1 MSMRRQLTEKLQER
15 TALLEKAEGLL
26 KDGRR
31 EEYRTEMEKVRTM
44 NSEIDDLKGLIQ
56 EQDRKFMEKAPDPA
70 EERDKAAERGNLL
83 MKGQEVK
90 FSALEVAKSL
100 FLPQSAVEKS
110 VTLATG
116 TLAQPTGAGTNIR
129 DPLGN
134 SVGAIIDQVYVQDLT
149 GMSSYLEPYVI
160 SEFDAS
166 GADVA
171 TSAGTARTASSDP
184 TFGVAKIAPYELTTT
199 SYVDR
204 NIGRLTPA
212 NYYAKVFSMA
222 IRALRRDT
230 VKMIFNGDGQSTNDM
245 FGVKTAKNVAGSAI
259 YATLNVD
266 AVDADLLTELM
277 FAYGGDEMLGG
288 SCRLYL
294 NKADLLALG
303 KLRGTNE
310 KRRLFD
316 IVPDAGNP
324 NTGTIR
330 DGGVIVP
337 YSIASDLTA
346 LTGADA
352 ASAAVQTMVYGDPMN
367 YELGLFGEYTVR
379 VDESVKAVER
389 MLTILGDAMVGG
401 NLIVD
406 KGFVVATVPKT
417 PTA

>member
-1 MSMRRQLTEKLQER
+1 MSMRRKLTEKLQER

-26 KDGRR
+26 QEGSR
-31 EEYRTEMEKVRTM
+31 EEYRAEMEKVKAM
-44 NSEIDDLKGLIQ
+44 NGEIEEIKGLIQ
-56 EQDRKFMEKAPDPA
+56 EQDRKFMEKAPDLAEEKDKA
-70 EERDKAAERGNLL
+70 EERGNAL

-90 FSALEVAKSL
+90 FSALEVSKAL
-100 FLPQSAVEKS
+100 FLPQHAVEKS

-134 SVGAIIDQVYVQDLT
+134 GVGAIIDQVYVQDLT
-149 GMSSYLEPYVI
+149 GMASYLEPYVI

-171 TSAGTARTASSDP
+171 TAAGTARTASGDP

-204 NIGRLTPA
+204 NISRLTPA
-212 NYYAKVFSMA
+212 NYYAKVYTMA
-222 IRALRRDT
+222 IRAMRRDT

-245 FGVKTAKNVAGSAI
+245 FGIKTAKNIAGNAI
-259 YATLNVD
+259 YATKALS

-303 KLRGTNE
+303 KIRGTNE

-330 DGGVIVP
+330 EGGTIVP
-337 YSIASDLTA
+337 YSIASNLTA
-346 LTGADA
+346 LSGSSQG
-352 ASAAVQTMVYGDPMN
+352 SAAIQTMVYGDPMN
-367 YELGLFGEYTVR
+367 YELGLFGDYTVR

-406 KGFVVATVPKT
+406 KGFVVATLPKSVG
-417 PTA
+417 

>member
-1 MSMRRQLTEKLQER
+1 MSMRRKLTEKLQER

-26 KDGRR
+26 KEGKR
-31 EEYRTEMEKVRTM
+31 EDYRSEMEKVRNM
-44 NSEIDDLKGLIQ
+44 NSEIDDLKGLIA
-56 EQDRKFMEKAPDPA
+56 EQDRKFLEKDPDLSEEKDKA
-70 EERDKAAERGNLL
+70 EERGNAL
-83 MKGQEVK
+83 MKGQEIK
-90 FSALEVAKSL
+90 LNAREVAKSL
-100 FLPQSAVEKS
+100 FLPEGVEKS

-134 SVGAIIDQVYVQDLT
+134 RVGSIIDQVYVQDLT
-149 GMSSYLEPYVI
+149 GMSSFLEPYVI
-160 SEFDAS
+160 SEFDAA
-166 GADVA
+166 GAKVSTA
-171 TSAGTARTASSDP
+171 AGTARTASSDP
-184 TFGVAKIAPYELTTT
+184 TFGVAKIAPFELTTT

-212 NYYAKVFSMA
+212 NYYAKVQAMA
-222 IRALRRDT
+222 IRALRRSA
-230 VKMIFNGDGQSTNDM
+230 VGMIFNGDGQATNEM
-245 FGVKTAKNVAGSAI
+245 FGIKTAKNVAGNAI

-266 AVDADLLTELM
+266 AVGADLLTELM
-277 FAYGGDEMLGG
+277 FAYGGDEELGG

-303 KLRGTNE
+303 KIRGTNE

-324 NTGTIR
+324 NCGTIR
-330 DGGVIVP
+330 EGGTIVP

-352 ASAAVQTMVYGDPMN
+352 ASAAVQTMLYGDPLN
-367 YELGLFGEYTVR
+367 YELGLFGDFTVR

-389 MLTILGDAMVGG
+389 MYTILGDAMIGG
-401 NLIVD
+401 NLIRD

>member
-1 MSMRRQLTEKLQER
+1 MSMRRKLTEKLQAR

-26 KDGRR
+26 QEGNR
-31 EEYRTEMEKVRTM
+31 EEYRTQMDAVKAM
-44 NSEIDDLKGLIQ
+44 NGEIEEIKSLIQ
-56 EQDRKFMEKAPDPA
+56 EQDRKFMEKAPDLA

-90 FSALEVAKSL
+90 FSALEVSKAL
-100 FLPQSAVEKS
+100 FLSQHAAEKS

-129 DPLGN
+129 DPLG
-134 SVGAIIDQVYVQDLT
+134 SGVGAIIDQVYVQDLT

-160 SEFDAS
+160 SEFAAS

-171 TSAGTARTASSDP
+171 TAAGTARTASGDP

-204 NIGRLTPA
+204 NISRLTPA
-212 NYYAKVFSMA
+212 NYYAKVYAMA
-222 IRALRRDT
+222 IRAMRRDT

-245 FGVKTAKNVAGSAI
+245 FGIKTAKNIAGNAI
-259 YATLNVD
+259 YATKELS

-303 KLRGTNE
+303 KIRGTNE

-330 DGGVIVP
+330 EGGTIVP
-337 YSIASDLTA
+337 YSIASNLTA
-346 LTGADA
+346 LSGSSQG
-352 ASAAVQTMVYGDPMN
+352 SAAIQTMVYGDPMN
-367 YELGLFGEYTVR
+367 YELGLFGDYTVR

-406 KGFVVATVPKT
+406 KGFVVATLPKSVG
-417 PTA
+417 

>member
-1 MSMRRQLTEKLQER
+1 MSMRRKLTEKLQAR

-26 KDGRR
+26 QEGNR
-31 EEYRTEMEKVRTM
+31 EEYRTQMEAVKAM
-44 NSEIDDLKGLIQ
+44 NGEIEEIKGLIQ
-56 EQDRKFMEKAPDPA
+56 EQDRKFMEKAPDLAEEKDKA
-70 EERDKAAERGNLL
+70 EERGNAL

-90 FSALEVAKSL
+90 FSALEVNKAL
-100 FLPQSAVEKS
+100 FLPQHAVEKS

-134 SVGAIIDQVYVQDLT
+134 GVGAIIDQVYVQDLT
-149 GMSSYLEPYVI
+149 GMASYLEPYVI
-160 SEFDAS
+160 SEFAAS

-171 TSAGTARTASSDP
+171 TAAGTARTASGDP

-204 NIGRLTPA
+204 NISRLTPA
-212 NYYAKVFSMA
+212 NYYAKVYAMA
-222 IRALRRDT
+222 IRAMRRDT

-245 FGVKTAKNVAGSAI
+245 FGIKTAKNIAGNAI
-259 YATLNVD
+259 YATKELS

-303 KLRGTNE
+303 KIRGTNE

-330 DGGVIVP
+330 EGGTIVP
-337 YSIASDLTA
+337 YSIASNLTA
-346 LTGADA
+346 LSGSSQG
-352 ASAAVQTMVYGDPMN
+352 SAAIQTMVYGDPMN
-367 YELGLFGEYTVR
+367 YELGLFGDYTVR

-406 KGFVVATVPKT
+406 KGFVVATLPKSVG
-417 PTA
+417 

>member
-1 MSMRRQLTEKLQER
+1 MSMRRELTEKLQER
-15 TALLEKAEGLL
+15 TALLEKAEGFL
-26 KDGRR
+26 KEGKR
-31 EEYRTEMEKVRTM
+31 EDYRSQMEKVRNM
-44 NSEIDDLKGLIQ
+44 NSEIDDLKGLID
-56 EQDRKFMEKAPDPA
+56 EQDRKFMEKAPDFA

-83 MKGQEVK
+83 MKGKEVK
-90 FSALEVAKSL
+90 FSAQEVGKAL
-100 FLPQSAVEKS
+100 FLPQTAEKS

-129 DPLGN
+129 DPLGYG
-134 SVGAIIDQVYVQDLT
+134 VGAIIDQVYVQDLT

-171 TSAGTARTASSDP
+171 TAAGTARTASADP
-184 TFGVAKIAPYELTTT
+184 TFGVAKIAPYELSTT
-199 SYVDR
+199 SYVDK
-204 NIGRLTPA
+204 NIARLTPA
-212 NYYAKVFSMA
+212 NYYAKVFAMA

-230 VKMIFNGDGQSTNDM
+230 VKMIFNGDGQSTNNDM
-245 FGVKTAKNVAGSAI
+245 FGIKTAKNVAGNAI

-277 FAYGGDEMLGG
+277 FAYGGDEELGG
-288 SCRLYL
+288 NCRLYL
-294 NKADLLALG
+294 NKKDLLALG

-324 NTGTIR
+324 NCGTIR
-330 DGGVIVP
+330 EGGTIVP
-337 YSIASDLTA
+337 YAISNKLTA
-346 LTGADA
+346 LSESSQGSADI
-352 ASAAVQTMVYGDPMN
+352 QTMVYGDPMN
-367 YELGLFGEYTVR
+367 YELGLFGDYTVR

-406 KGFVVATVPKT
+406 KGFVVATLPKT
-417 PTA
+417 T

>member
-1 MSMRRQLTEKLQER
+1 MSMRRKLTEKLQAR

-26 KDGRR
+26 QEGNR
-31 EEYRTEMEKVRTM
+31 EEYRTQMEAVKAM
-44 NSEIDDLKGLIQ
+44 NGEIEEIKGLIQ
-56 EQDRKFMEKAPDPA
+56 EQDRKFMEKAPDLAEEKDKA
-70 EERDKAAERGNLL
+70 EERGNAL

-90 FSALEVAKSL
+90 FSALEVSKAL
-100 FLPQSAVEKS
+100 FLPQHAVEKS

-134 SVGAIIDQVYVQDLT
+134 GVGAIIDQVYVQDLT
-149 GMSSYLEPYVI
+149 GMASYLEPYVI
-160 SEFDAS
+160 SEFAAS

-171 TSAGTARTASSDP
+171 TAAGTARTASGDP

-204 NIGRLTPA
+204 NISRLTPA
-212 NYYAKVFSMA
+212 NYYAKVYAMA
-222 IRALRRDT
+222 IRAMRRDT

-245 FGVKTAKNVAGSAI
+245 FGIKTAKNIAGNAI
-259 YATLNVD
+259 YATKELS
-266 AVDADLLTELM
+266 AVDGDLLTELM

-303 KLRGTNE
+303 KIRGTNE

-330 DGGVIVP
+330 EGGTIVP
-337 YSIASDLTA
+337 YSIASNLTA
-346 LTGADA
+346 LSGSSQG
-352 ASAAVQTMVYGDPMN
+352 SAAIQTMVYGDPMN
-367 YELGLFGEYTVR
+367 YELGLFGDYTVR

-406 KGFVVATVPKT
+406 KGFVVATLPKSVG
-417 PTA
+417 

>member
-1 MSMRRQLTEKLQER
+1 MRRKMIDLMQQRAQLV
-15 TALLEKAEGLL
+15 EKAEALL

-31 EEYRTEMEKVRTM
+31 EEYRAEMDKVAAMNTE
-44 NSEIDDLKGLIQ
+44 IQDLQKLLE
-56 EQDRKFMEKAPDPA
+56 EQDRKFMEKPADPA
-70 EERDKAAERGNLL
+70 EEKDKAAERGSAL

-90 FSALEVAKSL
+90 FSVQEVRKALFV
-100 FLPQSAVEKS
+100 PGAVEKS

-134 SVGAIIDQVYVQDLT
+134 GVGAIIDQVYVQDLT
-149 GMSSYLEPYVI
+149 GMASYLEPYVI

-171 TSAGTARTASSDP
+171 TAAGTARTASSDP
-184 TFGVAKIAPYELTTT
+184 TFGVAKISPYELTTT

-204 NIGRLTPA
+204 NISRLTPA
-212 NYYAKVFSMA
+212 NYYAKTFAMA
-222 IRALRRDT
+222 MRALRRDT
-230 VKMIFNGDGQSTNDM
+230 VKMIFNGDGQSTNNDM
-245 FGVKTAKNVAGSAI
+245 FGIKTAKNVAGSTI
-259 YATLNVD
+259 FSTLNVT
-266 AVDADLLTELM
+266 AVDADLLTNLM
-277 FAYGGDEMLGG
+277 FAYGGDEELGG
-288 SCRLYL
+288 NCRLYL

-330 DGGVIVP
+330 EGGTIVP
-337 YSIASDLTA
+337 YSIASNLTA
-346 LTGADA
+346 LSSS
-352 ASAAVQTMVYGDPMN
+352 SAGSSAIQTMVYGDPMN
-367 YELGLFGEYTVR
+367 YELGLFGDYTVR

-406 KGFVVATVPKT
+406 KGFVVATVAAT
-417 PTA
+417 G